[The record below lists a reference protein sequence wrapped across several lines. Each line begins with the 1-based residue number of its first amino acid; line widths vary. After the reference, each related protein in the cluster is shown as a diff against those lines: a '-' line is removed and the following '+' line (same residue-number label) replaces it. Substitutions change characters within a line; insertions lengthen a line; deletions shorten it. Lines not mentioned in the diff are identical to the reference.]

1 MLLRLCAAVALGLAV
16 VGPAPAQYP
25 GWQYGGSVFVLTTP
39 EGADMPATG
48 AVEGF
53 PLLVRLHKDFFD
65 FAQAKPNGDDLRFS
79 SDRAEPLA
87 FQIDE
92 WDAANG
98 VASIWVRLPK
108 LVGNARQ
115 EVRLHWGKPDA
126 TGASDGKA
134 VFNASN
140 GYLSVWHLGDAVADE
155 VGTLA
160 SKDGGTTPAP
170 GVVGKSR
177 HFPGGKGVHGGD
189 KITSYPLG
197 ASPHTSEA
205 WFRAEK
211 PNVTVLGWGNEGGG
225 RGGKVRMQLR
235 SPPHLH
241 IDSDFSDVDGKA
253 KIPMG
258 EWVHVAHTAERGDG
272 KIYVNGKLDA
282 SATPLLDIKSPAHLW
297 IGGWYNSY
305 DFVGDIDEVRV
316 SKVARSADW
325 LRLQYENQKPLQTL
339 VGPLIRPGTA
349 FGVSQSQVTV
359 AEGKSVTL
367 TAEAG
372 GAQKVSWSVVQG
384 GVERVVATDRFAYTL
399 DAGRVVGN
407 QTLTLRFKAV
417 FPTEVKSKEIAVT
430 IQEAI
435 PEPAFELSLPATWD
449 GRTAIEV
456 VPTVTNADALRAAG
470 AGTLY
475 YDWTVS
481 GVAAVHEIVPGKL
494 LLMRAQNS
502 GPMTVRVAIDNG
514 GVATVRT
521 ATVAVTE
528 PATDAWVWRTPTA
541 DEKPEAGQFYPRDD
555 RNEGTLVYN
564 GTLTAAAD
572 SVFLKLSADGKPVET
587 VTAKPLA
594 NLSYTLT
601 AKLKPGLV
609 KYAVEFGTTT
619 AGVEK
624 SLDAVGNLVCGD
636 AYVIDGQSNAE
647 ATAFGPGD
655 APFTSEWVRSFG
667 SVAGDPKGARSKRWG
682 NAVVRSRTGGEFQI
696 GAWGMDLARRLVE
709 GQKVPVC
716 VINGA
721 VGGTRIDAHQRNP
734 VDPTDVTTIY
744 GRLLWRVQQ
753 AKLTHGVRAV
763 LWHQGENDQGA
774 DGPTGGFGYET
785 YQQYFVSMAAGWRT
799 DFPNVRHYYAFQ
811 IWPYACSMGINGSD
825 NRLREVQR
833 NLPRLFSKLSVMST
847 LGIRPPGGCHFPLE
861 GYAEFAR
868 LIGPLVER
876 DLYGIKPATSVTAP
890 DLQRAYFTSDKRDEL
905 ALEFDQPVAWAAKLA
920 GEFSLDG
927 AKGQVA
933 SGAVRGT
940 TLTLRLRAPSAAKTL
955 TYLDGATW
963 SQDRLLLGANG
974 IAALTFCE
982 VPLLPKP

>member
-1 MLLRLCAAVALGLAV
+1 MLLRFCAAVALGFAV
-16 VGPAPAQYP
+16 AGPAAAEYP
-25 GWQYGGSVFVLTTP
+25 GWRHSGSVFVLTTP
-39 EGADMPATG
+39 EGADLPATA

-79 SDRAEPLA
+79 SERGEPLP

-92 WDAANG
+92 WDAVNG

-115 EVRLHWGKPDA
+115 EVKLHWGKADA
-126 TGASDGKA
+126 TSASDGKA

-155 VGTLA
+155 VGTLE
-160 SKDGGTTPAP
+160 SKDAGTTAAP
-170 GVVGKSR
+170 GVVGQSR

-189 KITSYPLG
+189 KITNYPLG

-241 IDSDFSDVDGKA
+241 IDSDFSDVDGKTA
-253 KIPMG
+253 IPLG
-258 EWVHVAHTAERGDG
+258 EWVHVAHTYDRNDG
-272 KIYVNGKLDA
+272 KIYVNGKLDT
-282 SATPLLDIKSPAHLW
+282 SATPLLTIKSPARLW
-297 IGGWYNSY
+297 IGGWYNTF

-339 VGPLIRPGTA
+339 VGPLVRPGTA
-349 FGVSQSQVTV
+349 FGVTPAQVTV

-399 DAGRVVGN
+399 DAGRVVGD
-407 QTLTLRFKAV
+407 QTLTVRFKAV
-417 FPTEVKSKEIAVT
+417 YPNEVKSKEVAVT
-430 IQEAI
+430 VREAI
-435 PEPAFELSLPATWD
+435 PEPAFALTLPATWD
-449 GRTAIEV
+449 GRTVLEV
-456 VPTVTNADALRAAG
+456 VPTVTNADAMKAAG
-470 AGTLY
+470 ADTLRY
-475 YDWTVS
+475 TWDVS
-481 GVAAVHEIVPGKL
+481 GVAVVQEVAPGKL
-494 LLMRAQNS
+494 LLKRAQNS
-502 GPMTVRVAIDNG
+502 GPMTVRLALDNG

-521 ATVAVTE
+521 AAVAVTE
-528 PATDAWVWRTPTA
+528 PATDAYVVRVPTA
-541 DEKPEAGQFYPRDD
+541 DEKPAAGQFYPRDD
-555 RNEGTLVYN
+555 RNEGTLHYN

-572 SVFLKLSADGKPVET
+572 SVFLKLSADDKPVET

-609 KYAVEFGTTT
+609 KYSVEFGTTT

-624 SLDAVGNLVCGD
+624 LIETVGNLVCGD

-647 ATAFGPGD
+647 ATAFGPAD
-655 APFTSEWVRSFG
+655 APYTSDWVRSFG
-667 SVAGDPKGARSKRWG
+667 NPNGDPKVARAKRWG

-696 GAWGMDLARRLVE
+696 GVWGMDLARRLVE
-709 GQKVPVC
+709 GQKIPVC
-716 VINGA
+716 ILNGA
-721 VGGTRIDAHQRNP
+721 VGGTRIDTHQRDP
-734 VDPTDVTTIY
+734 LDPTDVATIY
-744 GRLLWRVQQ
+744 GRLLWRVRE

-763 LWHQGENDQGA
+763 LWHQGENDQGS
-774 DGPTGGFGYET
+774 DGPTGGYGYET
-785 YQQYFVSMAAGWRT
+785 YQRYFVSTAAGWKT
-799 DFPNVRHYYAFQ
+799 DYPNVRHYYAFQ
-811 IWPYACSMGINGSD
+811 IWPKSCSMGINGSD

-833 NLPRLFSKLSVMST
+833 NLPKLFSNLSVMST
-847 LGIRPPGGCHFPLE
+847 LGIKPPGGCHFPLE

-868 LIGPLVER
+868 LIGPLLER
-876 DLYGIKPATSVTAP
+876 DLYGVKPATSITAP
-890 DLQRAYFTSDKRDEL
+890 NLVKASFTSDTRDEI
-905 ALEFDQPVAWAAKLA
+905 ALEFDQPVAWDAKLA

-927 AKGQVA
+927 KRGQVA
-933 SGAVRGT
+933 SGAVQGT
-940 TLTLRLRAPSAAKTL
+940 TLTLKLLAPTSAKTL

-974 IAALTFCE
+974 LAALTFCE
-982 VPLLPKP
+982 VPLLPAK

>member
-1 MLLRLCAAVALGLAV
+1 MPLRLYAAVALGLAV
-16 VGPAPAQYP
+16 AGPAPAQYP
-25 GWQYGGSVFVLTTP
+25 GWRHAGSAFVLTTP
-39 EGADMPATG
+39 EGADLPAA

-53 PLLVRLHKDFFD
+53 PLLVRLHKDSFD
-65 FAQAKPNGDDLRFS
+65 FAQAKPNGDDLRVS
-79 SDRAEPLA
+79 SGGGEPLA

-98 VASIWVRLPK
+98 VAAVWVRLPK

-115 EVRLHWGKPDA
+115 EVRLHWGKADA
-126 TGASDGKA
+126 VSASDGKA

-140 GYLSVWHLGDAVADE
+140 GYLSVWHLGDAVNDE
-155 VGTLA
+155 VGTLE

-170 GVVGKSR
+170 GVVGGSR

-211 PNVTVLGWGNEGGG
+211 TNVTVLGWGIEGGQ
-225 RGGKVRMQLR
+225 GGKVRMQLR

-241 IDSDFSDVDGKA
+241 IDSNFADVAGKVR
-253 KIPMG
+253 IPLG
-258 EWVHVAHTAERGDG
+258 EWVHVAHTYDRGDG
-272 KIYVNGKLDA
+272 KDYVNGRLDT
-282 SATPLLDIKSPAHLW
+282 SATPLLNVKAPARLW
-297 IGGWYNSY
+297 IGGWYGNS

-325 LRLQYENQKPLQTL
+325 VRLEYENQKPLQTL
-339 VGPLIRPGTA
+339 VGPIVRPGTA
-349 FGVSQSQVTV
+349 FGVSPAQVTV
-359 AEGKSVTL
+359 AEGQSVTL

-399 DAGRVVGN
+399 DAGRVVGD

-417 FPTEVKSKEIAVT
+417 YPTEVKSKEVAVT
-430 IQEAI
+430 VREAI
-435 PEPAFELSLPATWD
+435 PEPAFAVSTPATWD

-456 VPTVTNADALRAAG
+456 LPTVTNAAAMRAAG
-470 AGTLY
+470 AGTLRY
-475 YDWTVS
+475 AWAVS
-481 GVAAVHEIVPGKL
+481 GVAVVQEVVPGKL
-494 LLMRAQNS
+494 LLKRAQNS

-514 GVATVRT
+514 GVATVRR

-528 PATDAWVWRTPTA
+528 PATDADVPRTPTP

-564 GTLTAAAD
+564 GTLAAAAD
-572 SVFLKLSADGKPVET
+572 SVFLKLSADDKVVET

-594 NLSYTLT
+594 NLSYALT

-609 KYAVEFGTTT
+609 KYQVEFGTTT
-619 AGVEK
+619 GGVAK
-624 SLDAVGNLVCGD
+624 TLDTVGNLVCGD

-647 ATAFGPGD
+647 ATAFGPAD
-655 APFTSEWVRSFG
+655 APFTSDWVRSFG

-682 NAVVRSRTGGEFQI
+682 HAVVRSRAGGEFQI

-716 VINGA
+716 VLNGA
-721 VGGTRIDAHQRNP
+721 VGGTRIDTHQRNP
-734 VDPTDVTTIY
+734 ADPTDVATIY
-744 GRLLWRVQQ
+744 GRLLWRVRE

-763 LWHQGENDQGA
+763 LWHQGENDQGS
-774 DGPTGGFGYET
+774 DGPTGGYGFET
-785 YQQYFVSMAAGWRT
+785 YQQDFVSLAAGWKT

-811 IWPYACSMGINGSD
+811 IWPKSCSMGVNGSD

-833 NLPRLFSKLSVMST
+833 NLPKLFSNLSVMST
-847 LGIRPPGGCHFPLE
+847 LGVRPPGGCHFPLE
-861 GYAEFAR
+861 GYAEFAK
-868 LIGPLVER
+868 LIGPLMER
-876 DLYGIKPATSVTAP
+876 DLYGVKSATSVTAP
-890 DLQRAYFTSDKRDEL
+890 DLKRAYFTSDQRDEL
-905 ALEFDQPVAWAAKLA
+905 ALEFDQPVTWDAKLA

-927 AKGQVA
+927 ARGHVA
-933 SGAVRGT
+933 SGAVQGN
-940 TLTLRLRAPSAAKTL
+940 TLTLKLHALSAAKTVM
-955 TYLDGATW
+955 YLDSATW
-963 SQDRLLLGANG
+963 SQDRLLRGTNG

-982 VPLLPKP
+982 VPIVPNP